1 MKKNSFKN
9 QRMLTGTVFSVFFA
23 VITLLVEGCQPSGKQ
38 ELKIANSGNRY
49 FTDPV
54 VAHKVDSVL
63 SLMTLDE
70 KAGQLC
76 ILGADH
82 PNLKQLIKEGKL
94 GGTNGVL
101 PGRNVGQYTHQMQTL
116 ALQSRLKIPLLFM
129 GDVIHGFQTA
139 FPVPL
144 ALAASWDPDLT
155 RKTDSISA
163 VEATASGVSWTFNP
177 MIDIARDP
185 RWGRIVEGAGE
196 DPYLGSLIAAAAVK
210 GYQGK
215 SLASPHTMMATAKHF
230 VGYGAAQAGRDYNT
244 VNMPERELREV
255 YLPPFEAAVKAGIGA
270 VMPAFVSFNGVPVTA
285 NHFLLQ
291 DILRKELGFN
301 GIVVS
306 DYNAVTELQEHG
318 VAASPAEADE
328 LAMKAGVD
336 VDLHSGSYME
346 NLPLL
351 VKEGKIPESLV
362 DNAVR
367 KVLTMKFELGLFDNP
382 FRYSDST
389 LVANNVL
396 PASHR
401 EAARKA
407 ACETFVLLKNEK
419 NILPLSKKIHSIA
432 VIGPAA
438 DNKENL
444 LGPVHALARPEDVV
458 TVLKGIKN
466 AVSPWTKVSYAE
478 GTGYDTDS
486 ERGFPEAVQLAKN
499 ADVVVMVLG
508 ENNEMCGEGDSRAS
522 LQLPGNQLDLV
533 KAVVKTGKPVVVVL
547 VNGRPLAV
555 NWLNDHVP
563 GILETWFPGTEGGNA
578 IADVLFGDY
587 NPSGKLPVTFP
598 RSVGQVPIFYSHL
611 NTGRPFDPNNK
622 YTSRYVDMPNTPLYP
637 FGYGLSY
644 TTFSISPVRLS
655 TPNLNWNDTLKV
667 SVTVANTGKRAGTE
681 VVQLYTH
688 QQVGSVS
695 LPVKQLRAFRRVG
708 LAPGESKEVTFPL
721 TRKDLVILDKDM
733 KWNTEPGTFDVMV
746 GSSSEVT
753 NSAGFTLEHP

>member
-1 MKKNSFKN
+1 
-9 QRMLTGTVFSVFFA
+9 MLAMV
-23 VITLLVEGCQPSGKQ
+23 GCQPSGKQ
-38 ELKIANSGNRY
+38 ESKTVQPGRRY

-54 VAHKVDSVL
+54 IAHKVDSIL
-63 SLMTLDE
+63 SLMTLEE

-82 PNLKQLIKEGKL
+82 PNLKQLVKEGKL

-101 PGRNVGQYTHQMQTL
+101 PGRNVGRYTRQMQKL
-116 ALQSRLKIPLLFM
+116 AMQSRLKIPLLFM
-129 GDVIHGFQTA
+129 GDVIHGFQTG

-196 DPYLGSLIAAAAVK
+196 DPYLGSLMAAAAVK
-210 GYQGK
+210 GYQGE

-230 VGYGAAQAGRDYNT
+230 VGYGAVQAGRDYNT
-244 VNMPERELREV
+244 VNMSERELRSV

-291 DILRKELGFN
+291 DILRKEIGFN

-306 DYNAVTELQEHG
+306 DYDAVTELQEHG
-318 VAASPAEADE
+318 VAASAAQADE

-336 VDLHSGSYME
+336 MDLHSGSYLE
-346 NLPLL
+346 NLPKL
-351 VKEGKIPESLV
+351 VKEGKIPESVL

-401 EAARKA
+401 EAARKV
-407 ACETFVLLKNEK
+407 ACKTFVLLKNEK
-419 NILPLSKKIHSIA
+419 NILPLSKKLQSIA

-438 DNKENL
+438 DTQDNL

-458 TVLKGIKN
+458 TVLQGIKK
-466 AVSPWTKVSYAE
+466 AVSPWTKVIYAK
-478 GTGYDTDS
+478 GTDYNTSS
-486 ERGFPEAVQLAKN
+486 ESGFPEAVRAAQN
-499 ADVVVMVLG
+499 ADVVVLVLG
-508 ENNEMCGEGDSRAS
+508 ENNDMCGEGDSRAS

-533 KAVVKTGKPVVVVL
+533 KAVVKTGKPVVAVL

-611 NTGRPFDPNNK
+611 NTGRPFNPNDK
-622 YTSRYVDMPNTPLYP
+622 YTTRYVDMPNTPLYP

-644 TTFSISPVRLS
+644 TNFSISPVKLN
-655 TPNLNWNDTLKV
+655 TQNLNWNDTLKV
-667 SVTVANTGKRAGTE
+667 SVSVINTGERVGTE
-681 VVQLYTH
+681 LVQLYTH
-688 QQVGSVS
+688 QQVANVS
-695 LPVKQLRAFRRVG
+695 PPVKQLRRFKRVR
-708 LAPGESKEVTFPL
+708 LAPGEVKEITFRL
-721 TRKDLVILDKDM
+721 TRKDLAILDKDM
-733 KWNTEPGTFDVMV
+733 KWKTEPGTFDVMV

-753 NSAGFTLEHP
+753 NSAGFTLKKP

>member
-1 MKKNSFKN
+1 MKRNKSVRKKMRIGKVMVIAFASA
-9 QRMLTGTVFSVFFA
+9 MLAITACRPSV
-23 VITLLVEGCQPSGKQ
+23 EQ
-38 ELKIANSGNRY
+38 ESKIADSGNHY

-54 VAHKVDSVL
+54 IAHKVDSVL

-76 ILGADH
+76 ILGADY
-82 PNLKQLIKEGKL
+82 PNLEQLIKEGKL

-101 PGRNVGQYTHQMQTL
+101 PGRNVGRYTRQMQKL
-116 ALQSRLKIPLLFM
+116 AMQSRLKIPLLFM

-210 GYQGK
+210 GYQGE

-244 VNMPERELREV
+244 VNMTERELRAV

-285 NHFLLQ
+285 NQFLLQ
-291 DILRKELGFN
+291 DVLRKELGFK
-301 GIVVS
+301 GIIVS
-306 DYNAVTELQEHG
+306 DFDAVTELQEHG
-318 VAASPAEADE
+318 VAVSPADADE

-336 VDLHSGSYME
+336 VDLHSGSYLQ
-346 NLPLL
+346 NLPKL
-351 VKEGKIPESLV
+351 VKEGKIPESVV
-362 DNAVR
+362 DDAVR

-389 LVANNVL
+389 LVVNNVL
-396 PASHR
+396 PEKHR

-407 ACETFVLLKNEK
+407 ARETFVLLKNEK
-419 NILPLSKKIHSIA
+419 NILPLSTKVHSIA

-438 DNKENL
+438 DNQKNL

-486 ERGFPEAVQLAKN
+486 QKGFPEAIRAARN

-508 ENNEMCGEGDSRAS
+508 ENNDMCGEGDSRAS

-533 KAVVKTGKPVVVVL
+533 KAVVKTGKPVVAVL

-598 RSVGQVPIFYSHL
+598 RSVGQVPVFYSHL

-644 TTFSISPVRLS
+644 TTFSISPVKLS
-655 TPNLNWNDTLKV
+655 TQNLNWNGTLKV
-667 SVTVANTGKRAGTE
+667 SVTVTNTGERKGTE

-695 LPVKQLRAFRRVG
+695 LPVKQLRAFQRVR
-708 LAPGESKEVTFPL
+708 LAPGETKEITFPL
-721 TRKDLVILDKDM
+721 TRKDLAILDKDM
-733 KWNTEPGTFDVMV
+733 KWKTEPGTFDVMV

-753 NSAGFTLEHP
+753 NSAGFILKKP

>member
-1 MKKNSFKN
+1 MKTNKLGEKRNIGM
-9 QRMLTGTVFSVFFA
+9 RAITALA
-23 VITLLVEGCQPSGKQ
+23 VILLAMSGCQPSGKQ
-38 ELKIANSGNRY
+38 ESKAVQPGRRY

-54 VAHKVDSVL
+54 IAHKVDSVL
-63 SLMTLDE
+63 SLMTLEE

-76 ILGADH
+76 IMGADH
-82 PNLKQLIKEGKL
+82 PNLKQLVKEGKL

-101 PGRNVGQYTHQMQTL
+101 PGRNVGRYTRQMQKL
-116 ALQSRLKIPLLFM
+116 AMQSRLKIPLLFM
-129 GDVIHGFQTA
+129 GDVIHGFQTG

-196 DPYLGSLIAAAAVK
+196 DPYLGSLMAAAAVK
-210 GYQGK
+210 GYQGE

-230 VGYGAAQAGRDYNT
+230 VGYGAVQAGRDYNT

-270 VMPAFVSFNGVPVTA
+270 VMPAFVAFNGVPVTA
-285 NHFLLQ
+285 NKFLLQ
-291 DILRKELGFN
+291 DILRNELGFN

-306 DYNAVTELQEHG
+306 DYDAVTELQEHG
-318 VAASPAEADE
+318 VAASPAKADE

-336 VDLHSGSYME
+336 MDLHSGSYLQ
-346 NLPLL
+346 NLPKL

-362 DNAVR
+362 DDAVR

-389 LVANNVL
+389 LVVNHVL
-396 PASHR
+396 PARHR

-407 ACETFVLLKNEK
+407 ARETFVLLKNEK
-419 NILPLSKKIHSIA
+419 NILPLSKKLHSIA

-438 DNKENL
+438 DNPLNL

-458 TVLKGIKN
+458 TVLQGIKK
-466 AVSPWTKVSYAE
+466 AVSPWTKVTYAK
-478 GTGYDTDS
+478 GTDYNTSS
-486 ERGFPEAVQLAKN
+486 ESGFPEAVRVARN

-508 ENNEMCGEGDSRAS
+508 ENNGMCGEADSRAS
-522 LQLPGNQLDLV
+522 LQLPGNQLDLA
-533 KAVVKTGKPVVVVL
+533 KAVMKTGKPVVAVL

-555 NWLNDHVP
+555 NWLNKHVP

-587 NPSGKLPVTFP
+587 DPSGKLPVTFP

-611 NTGRPFDPNNK
+611 NTGRPFNPNDK
-622 YTSRYVDMPNTPLYP
+622 YTTRYVDMSNTPLYP

-644 TTFSISPVRLS
+644 TTFSISPVKLN
-655 TPNLNWNDTLKV
+655 TQNLNWNDTLKV
-667 SVTVANTGKRAGTE
+667 SVSVINTGERTGTE

-688 QQVGSVS
+688 QQVADVS
-695 LPVKQLRAFRRVG
+695 PPVKQLRAFRRVR
-708 LAPGESKEVTFPL
+708 LVPGEVKEITFSL
-721 TRKDLVILDKDM
+721 TRKNLEVLDKDM
-733 KWNTEPGTFDVMV
+733 KWKTEPGTFDVMV
-746 GSSSEVT
+746 GSSSAVT
-753 NSAGFTLEHP
+753 NSAGFTLKKP

>member
-1 MKKNSFKN
+1 MKPNKPGK
-9 QRMLTGTVFSVFFA
+9 RRKTGVRAITAFA
-23 VITLLVEGCQPSGKQ
+23 VVILAMSGCQPSGK
-38 ELKIANSGNRY
+38 KKSTAAHPGSRY

-54 VAHKVDSVL
+54 IAHKVDSVL
-63 SLMTLDE
+63 SLMTLEE

-76 ILGADH
+76 IMGAGH
-82 PNLKQLIKEGKL
+82 PHLEQLVKEGKL

-101 PGRNVGQYTHQMQTL
+101 PDRNVARYTRQMQKL
-116 ALQSRLKIPLLFM
+116 AMQSHLKIPLLFM

-144 ALAASWDPDLT
+144 ALAASWDPGLV
-155 RKTDSISA
+155 RKADSISA

-196 DPYLGSLIAAAAVK
+196 DPYLGSLMAAAAVR
-210 GYQGK
+210 GYQGE

-230 VGYGAAQAGRDYNT
+230 VGYGAVQAGRDYNT

-255 YLPPFEAAVKAGIGA
+255 YLPPFKAAVKAGIGA
-270 VMPAFVSFNGVPVTA
+270 VMPAFVAFNGVPVTA
-285 NHFLLQ
+285 NRFLLH

-306 DYNAVTELQEHG
+306 DYDAVPELEEHG
-318 VAASPAEADE
+318 VAASSAQADV

-336 VDLHSGSYME
+336 IDLHSGSYLQ
-346 NLPLL
+346 NLPKL
-351 VKEGKIPESLV
+351 VKEGKIPESVV
-362 DNAVR
+362 DDAVR

-389 LVANNVL
+389 LVVNYIL
-396 PASHR
+396 PAGHR

-407 ACETFVLLKNEK
+407 ARETFVLLKNEK
-419 NILPLSKKIHSIA
+419 NILPLGKKLHSIA

-438 DNKENL
+438 DNQLNL
-444 LGPVHALARPEDVV
+444 LGPVHALARTEDVV
-458 TVLKGIKN
+458 TVLQGIKN

-478 GTGYDTDS
+478 GTGYDMDS
-486 ERGFPEAVQLAKN
+486 ESGFPEAVRAARN
-499 ADVVVMVLG
+499 ADVAVMVLG
-508 ENNEMCGEGDSRAS
+508 ENNGMCGEGDSRAS

-533 KAVVKTGKPVVVVL
+533 KAVVKTGKPVVAVL

-555 NWLNDHVP
+555 NWLNNHVP

-598 RSVGQVPIFYSHL
+598 RSVGQVTIFYSHL
-611 NTGRPFDPNNK
+611 NTGRTFDPDNK
-622 YTSRYVDMPNTPLYP
+622 YTTRYVDMPNTPLYP

-644 TTFSISPVRLS
+644 TAFSISPVKLS
-655 TPNLNWNDTLKV
+655 MQNMSWNDTLNV
-667 SVTVANTGKRAGTE
+667 SVSVVNTGKRAGTE
-681 VVQLYTH
+681 VLQLYTH
-688 QQVGSVS
+688 QQVASVS
-695 LPVKQLRAFRRVG
+695 PPVKKLRAFRRVR
-708 LAPGESKEVTFPL
+708 LAPGEVKEITFPL
-721 TRKDLVILDKDM
+721 TRKDLAILNQDIQWKA
-733 KWNTEPGTFDVMV
+733 EPGTFDVMV
-746 GSSSEVT
+746 GSSSGMT
-753 NSAGFTLEHP
+753 ISAGFTLNKP

>member
-1 MKKNSFKN
+1 MKRNKVGK
-9 QRMLTGTVFSVFFA
+9 RRKIGIRAVIAFSVIMLA
-23 VITLLVEGCQPSGKQ
+23 MAGCQPSGKQ
-38 ELKIANSGNRY
+38 DQKTAHPGSRY
-49 FTDPV
+49 FINPV
-54 VAHKVDSVL
+54 IAHKVDSVL
-63 SLMTLDE
+63 SLMTLEE

-101 PGRNVGQYTHQMQTL
+101 PGRNVGQYTRQMQTL
-116 ALQSRLKIPLLFM
+116 AMQSRLKIPLLFM
-129 GDVIHGFQTA
+129 GDVIHGFQTG

-196 DPYLGSLIAAAAVK
+196 DPYLGSLMAAAAVR
-210 GYQGK
+210 GYQGE

-230 VGYGAAQAGRDYNT
+230 VGYGAVQAGRDYNT
-244 VNMPERELREV
+244 VNMSERELRSV

-291 DILRKELGFN
+291 DILRKEIGFN

-306 DYNAVTELQEHG
+306 DYDAVTELQEHG
-318 VAASPAEADE
+318 VAASAAQADE

-336 VDLHSGSYME
+336 MDLHSGSYLE
-346 NLPLL
+346 NLPKL
-351 VKEGKIPESLV
+351 VKEGKIPESVL

-389 LVANNVL
+389 LVANHVL

-401 EAARKA
+401 EAVRKV
-407 ACETFVLLKNEK
+407 ACKTFVLLKNEK
-419 NILPLSKKIHSIA
+419 NILPLSKKLQSIA

-438 DNKENL
+438 DTQDNL

-458 TVLKGIKN
+458 TVLQGIKK
-466 AVSPWTKVSYAE
+466 AVSPWTKVIYAK
-478 GTGYDTDS
+478 GTDYNTSS
-486 ERGFPEAVQLAKN
+486 ESGFPEAVRAARN

-508 ENNEMCGEGDSRAS
+508 ENNGMCGEADSRAS

-533 KAVVKTGKPVVVVL
+533 KAVMKTGKPVVAVL

-598 RSVGQVPIFYSHL
+598 RSAGQVPIFYSHL
-611 NTGRPFDPNNK
+611 NTGRPFNPNDK
-622 YTSRYVDMPNTPLYP
+622 YTTRYVDMPNTPLYP

-644 TTFSISPVRLS
+644 TTFSISPVKLS
-655 TPNLNWNDTLKV
+655 TQNMNWNDTLKV
-667 SVTVANTGKRAGTE
+667 SVSVINTGERNGTE

-688 QQVGSVS
+688 QQVADVS
-695 LPVKQLRAFRRVG
+695 LPVKQLRAFQRVR
-708 LAPGESKEVTFPL
+708 LVPGEVKEITFRL
-721 TRKDLVILDKDM
+721 TRKDLAILDKDM
-733 KWNTEPGTFDVMV
+733 KWKAEPGAFDVMV
-746 GSSSEVT
+746 GSSSEMT
-753 NSAGFTLEHP
+753 NSAGFTLKKP

>member
-1 MKKNSFKN
+1 MKRNKGGKK
-9 QRMLTGTVFSVFFA
+9 RMTGMRLITVFA
-23 VITLLVEGCQPSGKQ
+23 VIMTAIAGCQPSGKQ
-38 ELKIANSGNRY
+38 EPKTAHQGSRY
-49 FTDPV
+49 FTDPTI
-54 VAHKVDSVL
+54 AHKVDSVL
-63 SLMTLDE
+63 SLMTLEE

-76 ILGADH
+76 IFGSDH
-82 PNLKQLIKEGKL
+82 PHLKRLIKEGKL

-101 PGRNVGQYTHQMQTL
+101 PGKNVGRYTRQMQKL
-116 ALQSRLKIPLLFM
+116 AMQSRLKIPLLFM
-129 GDVIHGFQTA
+129 GDVIHGFQTG

-155 RKTDSISA
+155 RKNDSISA

-196 DPYLGSLIAAAAVK
+196 DPYLGSLMAAAAVK
-210 GYQGK
+210 GYQGE

-230 VGYGAAQAGRDYNT
+230 VGYGAVQAGRDYNT
-244 VNMPERELREV
+244 VDMPERELREV

-285 NHFLLQ
+285 NAFLLQ
-291 DILRKELGFN
+291 DILRNELGFN

-306 DYNAVTELQEHG
+306 DYDAVTELQEHG
-318 VAASPAEADE
+318 LAASPAKADE

-336 VDLHSGSYME
+336 MDLHSGSYLQ
-346 NLPLL
+346 NLPKL
-351 VKEGKIPESLV
+351 VKEGKIQEALV
-362 DNAVR
+362 DDAVR

-389 LVANNVL
+389 LVVSHVL
-396 PASHR
+396 PARHR

-407 ACETFVLLKNEK
+407 ARETFVLLKNKK
-419 NILPLSKKIHSIA
+419 NILPLSKKLQSVA

-438 DNKENL
+438 DNQLNL
-444 LGPVHALARPEDVV
+444 LGPVHALARTEDVV
-458 TVLKGIKN
+458 TVLQGIKK
-466 AVSPWTKVSYAE
+466 AVSPWTKVTYVK
-478 GTGYDTDS
+478 GTDYNTS
-486 ERGFPEAVQLAKN
+486 SRSGFPEAVRAARN

-508 ENNEMCGEGDSRAS
+508 ENNGMCGEADSRAS

-533 KAVVKTGKPVVVVL
+533 KAVVKTGKPVVAVL

-555 NWLNDHVP
+555 NWLNKHVP

-611 NTGRPFDPNNK
+611 NTGRPFNPNDK
-622 YTSRYVDMPNTPLYP
+622 YTTRYVDMPNTPLYP

-644 TTFSISPVRLS
+644 TTFSISPVKLN
-655 TPNLNWNDTLKV
+655 TQNLNWNDTLKV
-667 SVTVANTGKRAGTE
+667 SVSVINTGERTGTE

-688 QQVGSVS
+688 QRVADVS
-695 LPVKQLRAFRRVG
+695 LPVKQLRAFRRVR
-708 LAPGESKEVTFPL
+708 LVPGEVTEITFRL
-721 TRKDLVILDKDM
+721 TRKDLAILDKDM
-733 KWNTEPGTFDVMV
+733 KWKTEPGTFDVMV

-753 NSAGFTLEHP
+753 KSAGFILEKP